1 MNESGKNRGEE
12 ESLIS
17 ASLLIPSLALRN
29 SEVEFP
35 LEARTPLFQAEL
47 AINEGRIILEPSLD
61 EVQGAFLQA
70 VDKMVAAFRS
80 VLSVDKGSK
89 TTLPNLTH
97 PPSHPSDIFS
107 HLSILSLAHSPPP
120 LRQALCG
127 TSSPRRSRVARCAR
141 AARWCWRWRT
151 P

>member
-1 MNESGKNRGEE
+1 MSHGSISDRDMEESNRNRGEE
-12 ESLIS
+12 EQLIS

-61 EVQGAFLQA
+61 DVQGAFVQA

-80 VLSVDKGSK
+80 VLSVDKGSNN
-89 TTLPNLTH
+89 TNLTHLTQPNLT
-97 PPSHPSDIFS
+97 
-107 HLSILSLAHSPPP
+107 
-120 LRQALCG
+120 
-127 TSSPRRSRVARCAR
+127 
-141 AARWCWRWRT
+141 
-151 P
+151 